1 MHLTKLFFCSLTELL
16 NKKRKALLL
25 EDGNLQQLATASKN
39 LAAYYNEKG
48 LYEEALYE
56 FKDEANTYEQLGNKI
71 EKAKSYRMIGE
82 MYMLMGEF
90 TKALQNEMIYLNIAK
105 EEDDKIEVQRAYAT
119 IGRCHLLHG
128 QSFSDLKTSLKPLEK
143 AEKSFIKSLLVCK
156 DLTGKISRID
166 LLDMQARLYL
176 NLGVTKEH
184 MENYERSVSYTEKAI
199 KICQA
204 NDFFEL
210 LHQCYITV
218 GLLLHQKQNDSIKSI
233 RFFNL
238 GLEVG
243 ERLPNKTVKMCETLM
258 FKAEV
263 LIKTGDFQSAKQ
275 ILHRAYKMKTTDKG
289 DSNNIE
295 KLLRVVAALC
305 YTEDSLMTTTS
316 TDFKTKKELYE
327 KMGDGSCKLHSYP
340 MAINYYLKMLEYAKM
355 NNECGKDLIPIYVSL
370 YETYKD
376 NKQFDLALDYLWK
389 EYELCKDIPRE
400 AFTTLLNIG
409 EVYEN
414 AKKTFWD
421 IEEIYQRARKE
432 SKILKDM
439 KLEGIILTK
448 MIALQ
453 KSNNMSTMAEILED
467 EAKTLGIDLTN
478 PAVDSEDQENDTP
491 DIGTDICLDDLSDS
505 SSDPELSDKAHDLRK
520 RVVNPS
526 LSVKKN
532 SKGETQLHQAC
543 ISGNLTLVRRLVD
556 QGHPLKIRDNAGWLP
571 LHEACIHGHK
581 DIVEL
586 ILDRGGISLIND
598 KGGRNCDGITPMYD
612 ACCNGHLDII
622 ELLLDRGANATVK
635 TDFNDNCL
643 SVLEKWKQTVQL
655 DLTEVIFYDTIRE
668 RITEKFKQIG
678 SSVSI
683 SSSNK
688 RTSTKNTSYN
698 NDSADDDEPMEIQKI
713 EIEEDSTSDSVTSSG
728 NFKQI
733 QKSAKLEYQSVMEN
747 LRTRQEQLI
756 SRSNKKTKRSAYL
769 EKAEVGE
776 DWLDD
781 DVIHTKKKQKIFTDQ
796 IMSPVK
802 LRQEHPST
810 SAIVLDI
817 SDEIENE
824 LSLDAFDILMNP
836 ENNSNARKPKRLS
849 ISDKNKSEVRGK
861 QQSSLL
867 KAGFSRF
874 RSESPPI
881 ETIQPDSTSSLEKS
895 QKTNLIKSPEGLGKA
910 ASTIS
915 VKVKVEEQLLLV
927 PVSMNI
933 FNELTIEWLG
943 QETARRY
950 YK

>member
-1 MHLTKLFFCSLTELL
+1 MS
-16 NKKRKALLL
+16 
-25 EDGNLQQLATASKN
+25 
-39 LAAYYNEKG
+39 
-48 LYEEALYE
+48 E
-56 FKDEANTYEQLGNKI
+56 FKDEANKYEELGNKM
-71 EKAKSYRMIGE
+71 EKAKSHRMIGE
-82 MYMLMGEF
+82 MHMLMGEF
-90 TKALQNEMIYLNIAK
+90 TKALQNEMIYLNVAK
-105 EEDDKIEVQRAYAT
+105 EEDDKIEVQRAYASV
-119 IGRCHLLHG
+119 GRCHLLHG
-128 QSFSDLKTSLKPLEK
+128 QSLLDLQTSLKPLEK

-156 DLTGKISRID
+156 DLTGKISRIE

-184 MENYERSVSYTEKAI
+184 MKNYEKSVSYTEKAI

-210 LHQCYITV
+210 LHQCYIAV

-275 ILHRAYKMKTTDKG
+275 ILHRAYKMKTTDKS
-289 DSNNIE
+289 DSKNIE

-305 YTEDSLMTTTS
+305 YTEDSLMTTAS
-316 TDFKTKKELYE
+316 TNFKTKKELYE
-327 KMGDGSCKLHSYP
+327 KMGDGSCKLQSYS

-355 NNECGKDLIPIYVSL
+355 NNEYGKNLIPIYVSL

-376 NKQFDLALDYLWK
+376 NKQFDLALCYLWK
-389 EYELCKDIPRE
+389 EYELCKDVPRE

-432 SKILKDM
+432 AKIINDM
-439 KLEGIILTK
+439 KLEGIVLTK

-453 KSNNMSTMAEILED
+453 KSNDMSTMAEILED
-467 EAKTLGIDLTN
+467 EAKVSGIDLTN
-478 PAVDSEDQENDTP
+478 TAVDSEDQENDTP

-505 SSDPELSDKAHDLRK
+505 SSDPEVSDKPHDLRK
-520 RVVNPS
+520 RAKTS
-526 LSVKKN
+526 LYVKKN

-622 ELLLDRGANATVK
+622 ELLLDRGANATLK

-643 SVLEKWKQTVQL
+643 SVLEKWKETVQL
-655 DLTEVIFYDTIRE
+655 ETAEVIFYDTIRA
-668 RITEKFKQIG
+668 RITEKFIQIG
-678 SSVSI
+678 SSASI
-683 SSSNK
+683 SSS
-688 RTSTKNTSYN
+688 TSNENLSYYI
-698 NDSADDDEPMEIQKI
+698 DYSVHGEPMETQKT
-713 EIEEDSTSDSVTSSG
+713 EIEDDSTSDSLTSSG
-728 NFKQI
+728 NLKQV
-733 QKSAKLEYQSVMEN
+733 QKSAKLEYKSVMEN
-747 LRTRQEQLI
+747 LRTRQEQPI
-756 SRSNKKTKRSAYL
+756 SRLQKKTKRSAYL

-781 DVIHTKKKQKIFTDQ
+781 NVIHAKKKQKYFTDQ
-796 IMSPVK
+796 IISPVK
-802 LRQEHPST
+802 LRQDQPST
-810 SAIVLDI
+810 SALVLDI
-817 SDEIENE
+817 SDETSNVDDE
-824 LSLDAFDILMNP
+824 LSIDAFDILMNP
-836 ENNSNARKPKRLS
+836 ENNPSAKKPKERLS
-849 ISDKNKSEVRGK
+849 LSDKNKNENHGK

-874 RSESPPI
+874 RSESPSV
-881 ETIQPDSTSSLEKS
+881 ETTQPDSTSFLEKAP
-895 QKTNLIKSPEGLGKA
+895 KTNFIKSPEGLEKA
-910 ASTIS
+910 FSTIS

-927 PVSMNI
+927 PVSMNL

-943 QETARRY
+943 QETSRRY

>member
-1 MHLTKLFFCSLTELL
+1 MS
-16 NKKRKALLL
+16 
-25 EDGNLQQLATASKN
+25 
-39 LAAYYNEKG
+39 
-48 LYEEALYE
+48 E
-56 FKDEANTYEQLGNKI
+56 FKDEANTNEKLGNKM
-71 EKAKSYRMIGE
+71 EKAKSHRMIGE

-90 TKALQNEMIYLNIAK
+90 TKALQNEMIYLNVAK

-128 QSFSDLKTSLKPLEK
+128 QSLPDLQTSLKPLEK

-156 DLTGKISRID
+156 DLTGKINRIE

-184 MENYERSVSYTEKAI
+184 MENYEKSVSYTEKAI

-218 GLLLHQKQNDSIKSI
+218 GLLLHQKQNESTKSI

-275 ILHRAYKMKTTDKG
+275 ILQRAYKMKTTDKS

-305 YTEDSLMTTTS
+305 YTEDSLMTTAS
-316 TDFKTKKELYE
+316 TNFKMKKELYE
-327 KMGDGSCKLHSYP
+327 KMGDGSCKLQSYS

-355 NNECGKDLIPIYVSL
+355 NNEYGKKLIPIYVSL

-389 EYELCKDIPRE
+389 EYELCKDVPRE

-432 SKILKDM
+432 AKIIKDL
-439 KLEGIILTK
+439 KLEGIVLSK

-467 EAKTLGIDLTN
+467 EAKISGIDLTST
-478 PAVDSEDQENDTP
+478 AVESEEQQENDTP

-505 SSDPELSDKAHDLRK
+505 SSDPEVSDKPHDLRK
-520 RVVNPS
+520 RVKPS
-526 LSVKKN
+526 LSFKKN

-598 KGGRNCDGITPMYD
+598 KGGRNCDGITPIYD

-635 TDFNDNCL
+635 TDFNDSCL
-643 SVLEKWKQTVQL
+643 SVLEKWKETVQL
-655 DLTEVIFYDTIRE
+655 DLAEVIFYDTIRA
-668 RITEKFKQIG
+668 RITEKFKKIG
-678 SSVSI
+678 SSSTNNETSI
-683 SSSNK
+683 ENLSC
-688 RTSTKNTSYN
+688 YI
-698 NDSADDDEPMEIQKI
+698 DS
-713 EIEEDSTSDSVTSSG
+713 EIEDDSTSDSVTTSSR
-728 NFKQI
+728 NLKQVP
-733 QKSAKLEYQSVMEN
+733 SAQLEYKSVMEN
-747 LRTRQEQLI
+747 LRTRQEQP
-756 SRSNKKTKRSAYL
+756 SSFSTKKTKRSAL
-769 EKAEVGE
+769 IDGEVGE

-781 DVIHTKKKQKIFTDQ
+781 DIIHTKKKQKIFTDQ
-796 IMSPVK
+796 IMSPEK
-802 LRQEHPST
+802 LRQEQPST
-810 SAIVLDI
+810 SALVLDI
-817 SDEIENE
+817 SDETVNIDDE
-824 LSLDAFDILMNP
+824 LSVDAFDILMNP
-836 ENNSNARKPKRLS
+836 ENNPSSRKPKRLS
-849 ISDKNKSEVRGK
+849 TSNQNKNESHGK

-874 RSESPPI
+874 RSESPSV
-881 ETIQPDSTSSLEKS
+881 EATQPDSTSFLEKS
-895 QKTNLIKSPEGLGKA
+895 QKTNLIKSPEGLGNA
-910 ASTIS
+910 VSAIS

-927 PVSMNI
+927 PVNMNL
-933 FNELTIEWLG
+933 FNELTIEWLS